1 MSATA
6 PQPATRQLPKVLR
19 IGIAQE
25 GKIVQEKLM
34 KTAETV
40 SVGDNQ
46 RNSFVVTGTKLP
58 PRFDL
63 FVPQR
68 DGTYLL
74 VVPEWIEGKISW
86 KDGIKG
92 LDEIRQRGDAV
103 KKGDLWIY
111 ALNENVRGKV
121 TIGSSTLLFQFV
133 PAPPEPIRAVSAADF
148 RPKLFDDDDPLFQ
161 GLLGVFSL
169 IAAAFMAWV
178 YTSEPSDHLDLA
190 DLDDATD
197 LVVERKIEQVELVD
211 PNAQSETPTETKQ
224 ETKKEQPKEAKA
236 ESSADQTAKA
246 PIERKSLLLQVIGT
260 SGDAGGDAVAD
271 LIGDD
276 AASMAGLD
284 AALSG
289 VSGVQ
294 LADASNVGARSGSAA
309 GKGDATVGVVNA
321 AAGNVGVGSGAVK
334 VKAKVETGT
343 ADADVEEGDA
353 GNIASVVRKS
363 QGRIQTCLETALK
376 GNPSVNG
383 RVSVGWNIVK
393 GKVTDARLVKNSTG
407 DDQLGQCVVRAVRA
421 FRFDESL
428 TAEVQEFPWVVSGQ

>member
-1 MSATA
+1 
-6 PQPATRQLPKVLR
+6 
-19 IGIAQE
+19 
-25 GKIVQEKLM
+25 
-34 KTAETV
+34 
-40 SVGDNQ
+40 
-46 RNSFVVTGTKLP
+46 
-58 PRFDL
+58 
-63 FVPQR
+63 
-68 DGTYLL
+68 
-74 VVPEWIEGKISW
+74 
-86 KDGIKG
+86 
-92 LDEIRQRGDAV
+92 
-103 KKGDLWIY
+103 
-111 ALNENVRGKV
+111 
-121 TIGSSTLLFQFV
+121 
-133 PAPPEPIRAVSAADF
+133 
-148 RPKLFDDDDPLFQ
+148 
-161 GLLGVFSL
+161 
-169 IAAAFMAWV
+169 
-178 YTSEPSDHLDLA
+178 
-190 DLDDATD
+190 
-197 LVVERKIEQVELVD
+197 
-211 PNAQSETPTETKQ
+211 
-224 ETKKEQPKEAKA
+224 
-236 ESSADQTAKA
+236 
-246 PIERKSLLLQVIGT
+246 
-260 SGDAGGDAVAD
+260 
-271 LIGDD
+271 
-276 AASMAGLD
+276 MAGLD

>member
-161 GLLGVFSL
+161 
-169 IAAAFMAWV
+169 
-178 YTSEPSDHLDLA
+178 
-190 DLDDATD
+190 
-197 LVVERKIEQVELVD
+197 
-211 PNAQSETPTETKQ
+211 
-224 ETKKEQPKEAKA
+224 
-236 ESSADQTAKA
+236 
-246 PIERKSLLLQVIGT
+246 IG
-260 SGDAGGDAVAD
+260 
-271 LIGDD
+271 
-276 AASMAGLD
+276 
-284 AALSG
+284 
-289 VSGVQ
+289 
-294 LADASNVGARSGSAA
+294 
-309 GKGDATVGVVNA
+309 
-321 AAGNVGVGSGAVK
+321 
-334 VKAKVETGT
+334 
-343 ADADVEEGDA
+343 
-353 GNIASVVRKS
+353 
-363 QGRIQTCLETALK
+363 
-376 GNPSVNG
+376 
-383 RVSVGWNIVK
+383 
-393 GKVTDARLVKNSTG
+393 
-407 DDQLGQCVVRAVRA
+407 RAHV
-421 FRFDESL
+421 
-428 TAEVQEFPWVVSGQ
+428 